1 MQDLQVHLERR
12 PPLGFMSWP
21 SKANYPCLYGHQSV
35 QTFSYLFQLV
45 WRQFQHDENTGLVR
59 DLNPGPLAP
68 KARIIPLDQ
77 RATMYISHTN
87 VKIDHLTFTDMQ
99 LNLNNS
105 MAFAC
110 MQSIDNTGAGT
121 PEVVA
126 ADMS

>member
-1 MQDLQVHLERR
+1 
-12 PPLGFMSWP
+12 
-21 SKANYPCLYGHQSV
+21 
-35 QTFSYLFQLV
+35 
-45 WRQFQHDENTGLVR
+45 
-59 DLNPGPLAP
+59 
-68 KARIIPLDQ
+68 
-77 RATMYISHTN
+77 MYISHTN